1 MPTDTFFRLPEE
13 KRQKLLCAARGEFAR
28 AAFPEVSINRIIQ
41 KAEIPRG
48 SFYQYFQGKEDLFRY
63 LLQGCHERLFGSL
76 ESALRDTGGDI
87 FQTALALFDKLA
99 ELDASQQEPGFCK
112 NLIANLRVRD
122 QGILES
128 LRRLREDRLKRLLPL
143 VNRKAL
149 SLATAEELELA
160 AELLQSLLRC
170 AATELFAPEG
180 DAAAVRERLVKK
192 LELLRRGL
200 SRRGED
206 ANAC

>member
-1 MPTDTFFRLPEE
+1 M
-13 KRQKLLCAARGEFAR
+13 
-28 AAFPEVSINRIIQ
+28 Q

-63 LLQGCHERLFGSL
+63 LLQGCHERLFGYL

-87 FQTALALFDKLA
+87 FLTALALFDKLT